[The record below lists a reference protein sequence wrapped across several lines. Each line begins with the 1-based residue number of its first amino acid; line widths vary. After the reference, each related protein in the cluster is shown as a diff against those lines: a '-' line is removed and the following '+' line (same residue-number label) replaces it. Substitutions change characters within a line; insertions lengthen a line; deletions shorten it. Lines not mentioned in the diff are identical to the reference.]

1 MLLPDPTSSWLFK
14 PINSRALSEDA
25 MFDEHPSLC
34 ELWPKLFFSLTEEL
48 SPKAC
53 QSQDMRHSDKIWNH
67 MRFDDKGCSILD
79 RCILVLLVFLI
90 FCKYK
95 SLKHLLI
102 KQAYLWLNQLLD
114 SLLQRNQILHC
125 FSSSHHFFYDRS

>member
-14 PINSRALSEDA
+14 PINSRSRSKNA

-53 QSQDMRHSDKIWNH
+53 QSQFMRQKWRIYDLSYI
-67 MRFDDKGCSILD
+67 
-79 RCILVLLVFLI
+79 
-90 FCKYK
+90 
-95 SLKHLLI
+95 
-102 KQAYLWLNQLLD
+102 QA
-114 SLLQRNQILHC
+114 
-125 FSSSHHFFYDRS
+125 